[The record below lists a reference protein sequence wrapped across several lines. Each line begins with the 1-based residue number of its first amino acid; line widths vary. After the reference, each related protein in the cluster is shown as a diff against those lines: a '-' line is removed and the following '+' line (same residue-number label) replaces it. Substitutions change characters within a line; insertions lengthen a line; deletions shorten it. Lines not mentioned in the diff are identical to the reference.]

1 MQTEQKVEESNAY
14 SLFVYAIRS
23 PLTRD
28 YYLRRLR
35 IFFNHINLMPNE
47 TMEERCNY
55 FAKKG
60 IQDPNWAFSCV
71 IKFLQFQKDRVQREE
86 ITGATLRNF
95 VKSIKLFCEMSD
107 IVITWKKI
115 TRGLPKIRRHADDRA
130 PTIEEIQKICEY
142 PDRRIRGIVCTM
154 ASCGIR
160 LGAWDNLTWG
170 HIKPVKR
177 EEKVVAAK
185 IIVYGGDDEEY
196 FSFITP
202 EAYFHLEKW
211 MNYRTECGEKIDEN
225 SWVMRQLWNTRE
237 GHYHHGTIKDAAK
250 LQSSGIKR
258 LIEDSLWTQ
267 GIRRKSNLKGNR
279 YEFQTDH
286 GFRKWFKTR
295 CELAGMKSI
304 NIEILMGHSIG
315 ISDSYY
321 RVTEDEILNDYL
333 KAVDHLA
340 IDNEHSLRKEIDLM
354 TEKSKIDYDRLRI
367 EPEERE
373 QEIRS
378 LQQKDFSYSD
388 TISALADQV
397 SKLMKE
403 IDDLKK
409 GN

>member
-55 FAKKG
+55 FAKNG

-211 MNYRTECGEKIDEN
+211 MKI
-225 SWVMRQLWNTRE
+225 VGL
-237 GHYHHGTIKDAAK
+237 
-250 LQSSGIKR
+250 
-258 LIEDSLWTQ
+258 
-267 GIRRKSNLKGNR
+267 
-279 YEFQTDH
+279 
-286 GFRKWFKTR
+286 
-295 CELAGMKSI
+295 
-304 NIEILMGHSIG
+304 
-315 ISDSYY
+315 
-321 RVTEDEILNDYL
+321 
-333 KAVDHLA
+333 
-340 IDNEHSLRKEIDLM
+340 
-354 TEKSKIDYDRLRI
+354 
-367 EPEERE
+367 
-373 QEIRS
+373 
-378 LQQKDFSYSD
+378 
-388 TISALADQV
+388 
-397 SKLMKE
+397 
-403 IDDLKK
+403 
-409 GN
+409 

>member
-1 MQTEQKVEESNAY
+1 M
-14 SLFVYAIRS
+14 
-23 PLTRD
+23 
-28 YYLRRLR
+28 
-35 IFFNHINLMPNE
+35 
-47 TMEERCNY
+47 
-55 FAKKG
+55 
-60 IQDPNWAFSCV
+60 
-71 IKFLQFQKDRVQREE
+71 
-86 ITGATLRNF
+86 
-95 VKSIKLFCEMSD
+95 
-107 IVITWKKI
+107 
-115 TRGLPKIRRHADDRA
+115 
-130 PTIEEIQKICEY
+130 
-142 PDRRIRGIVCTM
+142 
-154 ASCGIR
+154 
-160 LGAWDNLTWG
+160 
-170 HIKPVKR
+170 
-177 EEKVVAAK
+177 
-185 IIVYGGDDEEY
+185 
-196 FSFITP
+196 
-202 EAYFHLEKW
+202 
-211 MNYRTECGEKIDEN
+211 DEN